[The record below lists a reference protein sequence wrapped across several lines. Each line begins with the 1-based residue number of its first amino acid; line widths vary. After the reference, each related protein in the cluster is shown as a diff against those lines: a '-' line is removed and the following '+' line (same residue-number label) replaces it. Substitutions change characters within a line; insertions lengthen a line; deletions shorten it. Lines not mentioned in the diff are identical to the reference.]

1 MIVSICNEK
10 GGSGKSS
17 IAINLAV
24 YLGSIGEKVLLVD
37 ADPQQSVAVFNRL
50 REEAGLEPAFDCAV
64 SDLSP
69 KKVDINELT
78 EKYDCIIVDTG
89 GRDSSEM
96 RNAIVLSDLIIVP
109 TSPTSDI
116 DIAVV
121 EKMIHLFDE
130 AKKFNT
136 KSKALIT
143 LSRATPNT
151 FLTKKIEIS
160 KSYLRGLL
168 KGKERVSL
176 LKSTIYERDAFS
188 KALSSGMGITEFV
201 DDKHKAYQDFMSFF
215 KELEK
220 YASDSEI

>member
-50 REEAGLEPAFDCAV
+50 REEAGLEPAFDYAV

-136 KSKALIT
+136 KSKVLIT

-176 LKSTIYERDAFS
+176 LKSTIYEREAFS

>member
-50 REEAGLEPAFDCAV
+50 REEAGLEPTFDYAV

-176 LKSTIYERDAFS
+176 LKSTIYEREAFS

>member
-24 YLGSIGEKVLLVD
+24 YLSSIGEKVLLVD

-50 REEAGLEPAFDCAV
+50 REEAGLEPAFDYAV

-89 GRDSSEM
+89 GRDSREM

-176 LKSTIYERDAFS
+176 LKSTIYEREAFS
-188 KALSSGMGITEFV
+188 KSLSSGMGITEFV

>member
-24 YLGSIGEKVLLVD
+24 YLSSIGEKVLLVD

-50 REEAGLEPAFDCAV
+50 REEAGLEPAFDYAV

-89 GRDSSEM
+89 GRDSREM

-176 LKSTIYERDAFS
+176 LKSTIYEREAFS